1 MAKKAK
7 PSTIDMS
14 GRDYKRSRVVG
25 ADGKV
30 RHSASNDDAVARAM
44 LTFVAGGGD
53 FDKVIAQNKL
63 GDKYPKG
70 AKGFG
75 NPGLF
80 RMSLG
85 GTLRALVRA
94 GTPVK
99 IGSIEVKTLEQRI
112 ADPASSAWRFGCAP
126 QPAVAPRA
134 KKAKAA
140 KKAKRKPRAEAVQAA
155 A

>member
-1 MAKKAK
+1 MAKAK
-7 PSTIDMS
+7 SSTIDMS
-14 GRDYKRSRVVG
+14 DRNYRRVKVVNK
-25 ADGKV
+25 DGTS
-30 RHSASNDDAVARAM
+30 RHSAHNDDAVARA
-44 LTFVAGGGD
+44 LITFIAGGGELD
-53 FDKVIAQNKL
+53 RIIRDNKL
-63 GDKYPKG
+63 TDKYPKG

-80 RMSLG
+80 RMTLG

-99 IGSIEVKTLEQRI
+99 IGAIMVKTLEQRV
-112 ADPASSAWRFGCAP
+112 ADPSVGEAKP
-126 QPAVAPRA
+126 

-140 KKAKRKPRAEAVQAA
+140 KKVKRARKAPVAEQAA